1 MRNLV
6 TEEEES
12 CRRNI
17 SRARKELAGQ
27 AEVTGATR
35 SWEEKVKKN

>member
-12 CRRNI
+12 CQRNI
-17 SRARKELAGQ
+17 SGAQKELAGQ

-35 SWEEKVKKN
+35 SCKSEKN